1 MKKLTAILS
10 MLVIAGLV
18 LAACT
23 PAAEEAPAAAEPAAE
38 EPAEALRVAV
48 VMPSAIN
55 DLAFSQSMYGALVRM
70 QEERGAD
77 NFEIA
82 YSEGMFKVDE
92 AAAALRDYA
101 AEGFDLV
108 IAHGSQYGASLQEIA
123 PDFPETS
130 FAWGTTA
137 DTFGVPNI
145 FAYEAR
151 SEEGGY
157 VNGVLAASLSESG
170 IIGVVGPIE
179 VGDAKLYVDGFTAGA
194 EATNPDVQVNANWIG
209 SFSDV
214 ALASEAA
221 QTHLNAGADVL
232 TGTAQM
238 VVGAIGVAETN
249 GVIWLGTQSDQSS
262 LAPSIVAANQVYDWT
277 VALEEIVALIGE
289 GTLGG
294 KSFAATMS
302 NGGLRVDFNP
312 DFAMAGDAKAAAE
325 AALAD
330 VTSGDID
337 ALAAAGEVAAAKAAF
352 KAAFVYVAPI
362 GDLGW
367 TWAHDQARQQ
377 MEADLGIET
386 AYIEMVPEGP
396 EGERVIRDFAMKGY
410 DLIFTTSFGYMDP
423 TITVAEEFPDIQ
435 FVHIS
440 GFKSAPNASNVFGR
454 MYQPRYLSGLVAG
467 AATES
472 NIIGYVAAFP
482 IPEVIRGINAFTR
495 GVREVNPSAEVRV
508 VWTNTWFGPPEEKEA
523 ADALLAAGA
532 DIIAQHQDT
541 TEPQKAAADAGA
553 LSIGYDSDMAQFVG
567 DTVLTSPIWNW
578 GVKYVEIAEQVMAG
592 TYDGSESYWGGMS
605 EGVVALAPLSDR
617 VSTDTAA
624 LVDEKSAAIVSGD
637 WDVFCG
643 PVVGANGS
651 LVVAEGDCLDDGSM
665 LGMDYWVEGVSG
677 EVPGEAAGEPRA
689 LRILEWSGYEIHD
702 WPDFFPQFA
711 EKYGE
716 YTEDWTWE
724 SAGNVDIE
732 YKIFADDAESL
743 ATLAAGYAADL
754 AHPCVNW
761 VELYVNRDLLQPID
775 TTRLTHW
782 DSIHESFREASMHN
796 GEVYFVPWDWGY
808 ESIIVRN
815 DLVGEVPD
823 SWASLWDPQYAQQV
837 ITWDNDEQAFVIA
850 ALVLGIEDPWNT
862 TEAENEAIKQ
872 KLIELQDNL
881 LTYWVDYQENIDL
894 LSSGDA
900 VLGGGIWQDSYGV
913 LLDEGYDVSY
923 IDPVEGRTGWLCG
936 YVLSAEAE
944 NVDLAYDF
952 FNAATSPESTA
963 NLGIYYYY
971 GGANPEGVDL
981 MKEWEDGAYQYI
993 VDYFQLDQFDDIAE
1007 RTVWYKT
1014 MTEEKR
1020 QMLADMWAEVR
1031 GSY

>member
-101 AEGFDLV
+101 AEGYDLV

-482 IPEVIRGINAFTR
+482 IPEVIRGINAFTL
-495 GVREVNPSAEVRV
+495 GVREVNPAAEVRV

-567 DTVLTSPIWNW
+567 DRVLTSPIWNW

-592 TYDGSESYWGGMS
+592 TYDGSESYWGGMA

-617 VSTDTAA
+617 VSADTAA
-624 LVDEKSAAIVSGD
+624 LVEEKSAAIVSGD

-643 PVVGANGS
+643 PVVGANGN

-665 LGMDYWVEGVSG
+665 LGMDYWVDGVSG

-963 NLGIYYYY
+963 NLGIFYYY

>member
-10 MLVIAGLV
+10 LLIVAGLV
-18 LAACT
+18 LAGCSPT
-23 PAAEEAPAAAEPAAE
+23 AEEAPAAEEPAAAEPDAEEVAAE

-101 AEGFDLV
+101 AEGYDLV

-194 EATNPDVQVNANWIG
+194 EATNPDIQVNANWIG

-312 DFAMAGDAKAAAE
+312 DFAMGADAKAAAE
-325 AALAD
+325 AALAA

-337 ALAAAGEVAAAKAAF
+337 ALAAAGEVAAAKTAF

-482 IPEVIRGINAFTR
+482 IPEVIRGINAFTL
-495 GVREVNPSAEVRV
+495 GVREVNPAAEVRV

-541 TEPQKAAADAGA
+541 TEPQKAAAD
-553 LSIGYDSDMAQFVG
+553 
-567 DTVLTSPIWNW
+567 
-578 GVKYVEIAEQVMAG
+578 
-592 TYDGSESYWGGMS
+592 
-605 EGVVALAPLSDR
+605 
-617 VSTDTAA
+617 
-624 LVDEKSAAIVSGD
+624 
-637 WDVFCG
+637 
-643 PVVGANGS
+643 
-651 LVVAEGDCLDDGSM
+651 
-665 LGMDYWVEGVSG
+665 
-677 EVPGEAAGEPRA
+677 
-689 LRILEWSGYEIHD
+689 
-702 WPDFFPQFA
+702 
-711 EKYGE
+711 
-716 YTEDWTWE
+716 
-724 SAGNVDIE
+724 
-732 YKIFADDAESL
+732 
-743 ATLAAGYAADL
+743 
-754 AHPCVNW
+754 
-761 VELYVNRDLLQPID
+761 
-775 TTRLTHW
+775 
-782 DSIHESFREASMHN
+782 
-796 GEVYFVPWDWGY
+796 
-808 ESIIVRN
+808 
-815 DLVGEVPD
+815 
-823 SWASLWDPQYAQQV
+823 
-837 ITWDNDEQAFVIA
+837 
-850 ALVLGIEDPWNT
+850 
-862 TEAENEAIKQ
+862 
-872 KLIELQDNL
+872 
-881 LTYWVDYQENIDL
+881 
-894 LSSGDA
+894 
-900 VLGGGIWQDSYGV
+900 
-913 LLDEGYDVSY
+913 
-923 IDPVEGRTGWLCG
+923 
-936 YVLSAEAE
+936 
-944 NVDLAYDF
+944 
-952 FNAATSPESTA
+952 
-963 NLGIYYYY
+963 
-971 GGANPEGVDL
+971 
-981 MKEWEDGAYQYI
+981 
-993 VDYFQLDQFDDIAE
+993 
-1007 RTVWYKT
+1007 
-1014 MTEEKR
+1014 
-1020 QMLADMWAEVR
+1020 
-1031 GSY
+1031 

>member
-1 MKKLTAILS
+1 
-10 MLVIAGLV
+10 
-18 LAACT
+18 
-23 PAAEEAPAAAEPAAE
+23 
-38 EPAEALRVAV
+38 
-48 VMPSAIN
+48 
-55 DLAFSQSMYGALVRM
+55 
-70 QEERGAD
+70 
-77 NFEIA
+77 
-82 YSEGMFKVDE
+82 
-92 AAAALRDYA
+92 LRDYA
-101 AEGFDLV
+101 AEGYDLV

-194 EATNPDVQVNANWIG
+194 EATNPDIQVNANWIG

-312 DFAMAGDAKAAAE
+312 DFAMGADAKAAAE
-325 AALAD
+325 AALAA

-337 ALAAAGEVAAAKAAF
+337 ALAAAGEVAAAKTAF

-482 IPEVIRGINAFTR
+482 IPEVIRGINAFTL
-495 GVREVNPSAEVRV
+495 GVREVNPAAEVRV

-592 TYDGSESYWGGMS
+592 TYDGSESYWGGMP
-605 EGVVALAPLSDR
+605 EGVVALAPLSGR
-617 VSTDTAA
+617 VSADTAA

-677 EVPGEAAGEPRA
+677 EVPGEAAGAAEGTYRVALILPGRA
-689 LRILEWSGYEIHD
+689 DDVSWNQAAYEGML
-702 WPDFFPQFA
+702 WAQ
-711 EKYGE
+711 EN
-716 YTEDWTWE
+716 
-724 SAGNVDIE
+724 AGGDIE
-732 YKIFADDAESL
+732 VTVVEQVYDVADIEPA
-743 ATLAAGYAADL
+743 
-754 AHPCVNW
+754 
-761 VELYVNRDLLQPID
+761 LLD
-775 TTRLTHW
+775 
-782 DSIHESFREASMHN
+782 
-796 GEVYFVPWDWGY
+796 
-808 ESIIVRN
+808 
-815 DLVGEVPD
+815 
-823 SWASLWDPQYAQQV
+823 YAQQGYNLVVGHGFQFQEPIIKVSEDYPDVHFALGTGFKLAPNVGVYDVKLEQGGYVMGILAGMLTESNIVGV
-837 ITWDNDEQAFVIA
+837 IGGLDVSEIHRGHVAFMLGAEAANPDVTVLNSFIGDFNDLSGAKEA
-850 ALVLGIEDPWNT
+850 ALNMITAEADVLW
-862 TEAENEAIKQ
+862 Q
-872 KLIELQDNL
+872 
-881 LTYWVDYQENIDL
+881 
-894 LSSGDA
+894 SGD
-900 VLGGGIWQDSYGV
+900 GIGIATLNACAEQGV
-913 LLDEGYDVSY
+913 TCMGNTADQNDIEPEITVVS
-923 IDPVEGRTGWLCG
+923 
-936 YVLSAEAE
+936 
-944 NVDLAYDF
+944 NVYAWGPMF
-952 FNAATSPESTA
+952 VQMIEES
-963 NLGIYYYY
+963 
-971 GGANPEGVDL
+971 
-981 MKEWEDGAYQYI
+981 
-993 VDYFQLDQFDDIAE
+993 
-1007 RTVWYKT
+1007 
-1014 MTEEKR
+1014 
-1020 QMLADMWAEVR
+1020 R
-1031 GSY
+1031 GSVYGDKHYWIDFGNDGQQLVWNDALSDLIAPEIQEKIDEARQGFIDGSLDLGDLDAISLEE